1 MKHCLQEYHI
11 KWVRRS
17 EIMKM
22 VNILEYG
29 AQENIDEA
37 QTEKIQAAI
46 DVANKMDGTVYIPK
60 GVFKTGTLNL
70 KNASLY
76 IEKGAVLLGSEKP
89 EDYVF
94 NGFLHNELGE
104 CKALIYS
111 MEGKGITIGGE
122 GTINLNGKSFFD
134 FSTHIVPEN
143 LKGKL
148 NEEQLEETTAEYS
161 FRPNQGVFFYRCSN
175 ITVKDVKLLD
185 SPCWTLVFAEC
196 KGIRVENI
204 VNIGHERIPNN
215 DGIHLC
221 GCEEAIITK
230 CRITSADDC
239 IALSGITD
247 WDIPCENVVI
257 SDCVLKSFSK
267 AIVLGYAQ
275 SIVRNVV
282 VSNCVIRDSN
292 RAFCIMAS
300 EKTGLVENVTVQ
312 NMILDTRVRAGNW
325 WGNGEPILIMARKH
339 TTNDLVDKSDSIAK
353 RNFPVNVRNV
363 LFSNLIC
370 TAENAIGVIG
380 EGQNIDNVVFRD
392 VRINLKESRNICV
405 KGRTF
410 ELAPAKSV
418 KGLEVLIENCI
429 FCTYQAGNV
438 ELINVKGETFNNEPG
453 VIQRI

>member
-1 MKHCLQEYHI
+1 MMK
-11 KWVRRS
+11 R
-17 EIMKM
+17 

-29 AQENIDEA
+29 VQKNIDEA

-46 DVANKMDGTVYIPK
+46 DEADKIGGTVYVPNGI
-60 GVFKTGTLNL
+60 FKTGTLNL
-70 KNASLY
+70 KSASLY

-111 MEGKGITIGGE
+111 MEGKEITIEGE

-148 NEEQLEETTAEYS
+148 NEQQLEETTAEYS
-161 FRPNQGVFFYRCSN
+161 FRPNQGLFFYRCNN

-204 VNIGHERIPNN
+204 VNVGHERIPNN

-257 SDCVLKSFSK
+257 SDCILKSFSK

-300 EKTGLVENVTVQ
+300 ERTGLVENVTVQ
-312 NMILDTRVRAGNW
+312 NMILDTKVRAGNW

-339 TTNDLVDKSDSIAK
+339 KTNDLVDKSDSIAK
-353 RNFPVNVRNV
+353 RNFSVNVRNI

-370 TAENAIGVIG
+370 TTENAIGVIG
-380 EGQNIDNVVFRD
+380 ESENIDNVVFRD
-392 VRINLKESRNICV
+392 VYVTLKESKNLCV

-410 ELAPAKSV
+410 ELAPAKA
-418 KGLEVLIENCI
+418 IEELKMLKEDCI
-429 FCTYQAGNV
+429 FCIYHAGNV
-438 ELINVKGETFNNEPG
+438 ELINVRGETTNKTSG
-453 VIQRI
+453 MIYRI

>member
-1 MKHCLQEYHI
+1 M
-11 KWVRRS
+11 R
-17 EIMKM
+17 M

-29 AQENIDEA
+29 VQKNIDEV

-46 DVANKMDGTVYIPK
+46 DEADKTGGTVYVPN

-76 IEKGAVLLGSEKP
+76 IEKGAVLFGSEKP
-89 EDYVF
+89 EDYMF

-104 CKALIYS
+104 CKPLIYS
-111 MEGKGITIGGE
+111 MEGNGITIEGE

-161 FRPNQGVFFYRCSN
+161 FRPNQGLFFYRCN
-175 ITVKDVKLLD
+175 NVTVKNVKLLD

-204 VNIGHERIPNN
+204 VNVGHKRIPNN

-221 GCEEAIITK
+221 GCEEVIITK

-239 IALSGITD
+239 IAVSGITD
-247 WDIPCENVVI
+247 WDIPCENIVI
-257 SDCVLKSFSK
+257 SDCILKSFSK

-275 SIVRNVV
+275 SIVRNVA

-300 EKTGLVENVTVQ
+300 EKTGLVENVTIQ
-312 NMILDTRVRAGNW
+312 NMILDTKVRAGNW
-325 WGNGEPILIMARKH
+325 WGNGEPILIMARRH

-353 RNFPVNVRNV
+353 RNFSVNVRNV

-380 EGQNIDNVVFRD
+380 ESENIDNIVFRD
-392 VRINLKESRNICV
+392 VHITLKESRNLCV

-410 ELAPAKSV
+410 ELAPAKPI
-418 KGLEVLIENCI
+418 KELEILKEDCI
-429 FCTYQAGNV
+429 FCTYQTGNI
-438 ELINVKGETFNNEPG
+438 ELINVRGETTNKTSG
-453 VIQRI
+453 MIYRI